1 MVHSPSARSALAGR
15 QLACE
20 ASGQLSRQDRC
31 RGRPRQA
38 GSLGHR
44 PSRAPATGGV
54 RRLPARQ
61 ARHAT
66 GEVLT
71 DVVQIYGCIWCPK
84 PFPPVPTGVHA
95 RESGQK
101 RVPLRPRASSPLVPV
116 WSNHVPHPDR
126 SSPGARPVA
135 SEHPRWLVAV
145 ARRCSWLCAHTP
157 REAATVGRAR
167 SARPGGWRR
176 HSKRHASRRNLKAP
190 FAFKVSMVH

>member
-1 MVHSPSARSALAGR
+1 MLVGSSSECALLHSVHIVYTDIYREKSQVFFSGFAHCPPGLISDRVTPSESDTRDSSDLPRVLKGPDFIVYMVDARSALAGR
-15 QLACE
+15 QLARE

-71 DVVQIYGCIWCPK
+71 DAVHIYGCN
-84 PFPPVPTGVHA
+84 GH
-95 RESGQK
+95 G
-101 RVPLRPRASSPLVPV
+101 
-116 WSNHVPHPDR
+116 
-126 SSPGARPVA
+126 
-135 SEHPRWLVAV
+135 
-145 ARRCSWLCAHTP
+145 
-157 REAATVGRAR
+157 
-167 SARPGGWRR
+167 
-176 HSKRHASRRNLKAP
+176 
-190 FAFKVSMVH
+190 